1 MPEVDPN
8 NNISGF
14 VSAFAGGGVRTN
26 LFKVSGVIPG
36 AVNGVATSRAI
47 SFLCKSAQIPASSLG
62 QIEIPYRGRRI
73 KIPGDRTF
81 ADWSIIIISDANL
94 NLRSAF
100 EFWSAQFN
108 THVGNVTTNDF
119 MSLMV
124 PWSVT
129 QLLRDGSPLRTYEFQ
144 GCFPSEVGAI
154 ELGYE
159 NNDSIAEFPVT
170 LQYSWWEAA
179 PSISALG
186 TPGVEIASSSAS
198 STNGTGFGTQA
209 AN

>member
-1 MPEVDPN
+1 MAEPVQPN

-26 LFKVSGVIPG
+26 LFKVTGTIPG
-36 AVNGVATSRAI
+36 AVDATGTSTAI

-62 QIEIPYRGRRI
+62 QIEIPYRGRKI

-81 ADWSIIIISDANL
+81 ADWSITIISDANL

-108 THVGNVTTNDF
+108 THVSNVTTNNF
-119 MSLMV
+119 MQLMV

-159 NNDSIAEFPVT
+159 NNDAIAEFPVT

-179 PSISALG
+179 PSVTGLATG
-186 TPGVEIASSSAS
+186 QAEIGAASGN
-198 STNGTGFGTQA
+198 TIIGGGFGP
-209 AN
+209 

>member
-1 MPEVDPN
+1 MAEPVQPN

-26 LFKVSGVIPG
+26 LFKVTGTIPG
-36 AVNGVATSRAI
+36 AVDAAGTSTAI

-62 QIEIPYRGRRI
+62 QIEIPYRGRKI

-81 ADWSIIIISDANL
+81 ADWSITIISDANL

-100 EFWSAQFN
+100 EFWSSQFN
-108 THVGNVTTNDF
+108 THVSNVTTNSF

-159 NNDSIAEFPVT
+159 NNDAIAEFPVT

-179 PSISALG
+179 PSVTALATGQAEIGAASGG
-186 TPGVEIASSSAS
+186 TNI
-198 STNGTGFGTQA
+198 GTGFGA
-209 AN
+209 